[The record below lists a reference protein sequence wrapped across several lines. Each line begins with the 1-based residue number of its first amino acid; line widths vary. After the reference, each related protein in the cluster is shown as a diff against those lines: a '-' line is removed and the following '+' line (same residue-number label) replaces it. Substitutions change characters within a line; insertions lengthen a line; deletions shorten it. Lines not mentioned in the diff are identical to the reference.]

1 MGSKLPRE
9 IKLEVLRK
17 WLEGNSRDIIAF
29 EVHIGTGTVSG
40 IIKEFR
46 TGDFDADLLREVA
59 LHLKNRGLTIQSFVP
74 LVRLREVLEEMEWI
88 LGVIPERED
97 ERAKQKEA
105 KEGETYDYSGY
116 DNYENELDQF
126 VETKME
132 SLIMSLEVY
141 CYKDNLSAKQF
152 FDCIHSM
159 YLTAKKIDVPLED
172 FPSYIE
178 QQAARIESV
187 SRQIKNLELEKQVAL
202 EKYQTTEKL
211 VEEFSLSRPMFDE
224 IQRLKQELQQVT
236 LDRDKYKFEMENE
249 RFWKRKND
257 EFEWSIPEPELEKA
271 NEELFY
277 RTGPYKK
284 QVINPK
290 HLKEMVMD
298 LYHRPSKYVDIIG
311 KLMER

>member
-29 EVHIGTGTVSG
+29 EVRIGTGTVSG

-187 SRQIKNLELEKQVAL
+187 SQQIKNLELEKQAAL

>member
-1 MGSKLPRE
+1 MGLKLPRE

-29 EVHIGTGTVSG
+29 EGRIGTGTVSG

-132 SLIMSLEVY
+132 SLIMSLEVC

-187 SRQIKNLELEKQVAL
+187 SQQIKNLELEKQAAL

-224 IQRLKQELQQVT
+224 IQQSKQELQQVT

-257 EFEWSIPEPELEKA
+257 EFEWSIPEPELEK
-271 NEELFY
+271 
-277 RTGPYKK
+277 
-284 QVINPK
+284 
-290 HLKEMVMD
+290 D
-298 LYHRPSKYVDIIG
+298 
-311 KLMER
+311 

>member
-1 MGSKLPRE
+1 MHLKYR
-9 IKLEVLRK
+9 
-17 WLEGNSRDIIAF
+17 
-29 EVHIGTGTVSG
+29 IGTGTVSG

-132 SLIMSLEVY
+132 SLIMSLEVC

-172 FPSYIE
+172 FPSCCH
-178 QQAARIESV
+178 S
-187 SRQIKNLELEKQVAL
+187 
-202 EKYQTTEKL
+202 
-211 VEEFSLSRPMFDE
+211 
-224 IQRLKQELQQVT
+224 
-236 LDRDKYKFEMENE
+236 
-249 RFWKRKND
+249 
-257 EFEWSIPEPELEKA
+257 
-271 NEELFY
+271 
-277 RTGPYKK
+277 
-284 QVINPK
+284 
-290 HLKEMVMD
+290 
-298 LYHRPSKYVDIIG
+298 
-311 KLMER
+311 